1 MKSLAYCLL
10 LSLPATAALA
20 APVTYQVDPR
30 HTFPSFEV
38 DHLGGVSVW
47 RGKFDRSAG
56 KVVLDREAKSGT
68 IEVSIETASVD
79 FGLEDLNKHVKSN
92 EMLDVEKFPT
102 ATYKGEFSHFEAG
115 APTEVRGLLT
125 LHGVTK
131 PVTLTITQF
140 KCIQHPMLKK
150 EVCGADAS
158 GSFDRSEFGVSYGAQ
173 YGFKQDVKLRI
184 QVEALK
190 AE

>member
-1 MKSLAYCLL
+1 MKSLACCLL

-20 APVTYQVDPR
+20 APVTYQIDPR

-47 RGKFDRSAG
+47 RGKFDHSAG

-68 IEVSIETASVD
+68 IEVSIETGSVD
-79 FGLEDLNKHVKSN
+79 FGLEDLNKHVRSN

-115 APTEVRGLLT
+115 APTEVKGLLT

-131 PVTLTITQF
+131 PVALTITQF

-150 EVCGADAS
+150 EVCGADAA

-173 YGFKQDVKLRI
+173 YGFKQEVKLRI